1 VSTAESTGAARRLA
15 ERPDDA
21 ASKELV
27 LAAAGQ
33 LFYARGFTA
42 VGMDEL
48 RTESGIPL
56 KRLYRLFPSKEAIVE
71 EVLFAWQR
79 MWTAG
84 VTAQVESTQV
94 PRERLLAVY
103 DFLAGWFTSEGFRGC
118 AFINSFG
125 EVGGASGNITDI
137 VRQHKKHFQ
146 TYLAQLADEAG
157 APASLAP
164 QLAILAEGAITT
176 AAIAASAEPAR
187 QARAAAEILIDV
199 ALQGSARGNC
209 PTSPPVSACPP
220 PHFPPDQI
228 GP

>member
-1 VSTAESTGAARRLA
+1 LAVTTAESTGVRRRIA

-21 ASKELV
+21 VSRELV

-48 RTESGIPL
+48 RSESGIPL
-56 KRLYRLFPSKEAIVE
+56 KRLYRLFPSKEAIIE

-125 EVGGASGNITDI
+125 ELGGASGNITDI
-137 VRQHKKHFQ
+137 VRQQKKHFQ

-164 QLAILAEGAITT
+164 QLAILAEGAITP
-176 AAIAASAEPAR
+176 AAIAATAEPAR

-199 ALQGSARGNC
+199 ALENSAGGDSRHQ
-209 PTSPPVSACPP
+209 SHA
-220 PHFPPDQI
+220 
-228 GP
+228 

>member
-1 VSTAESTGAARRLA
+1 MTTATGAETTSRRA
-15 ERPDDA
+15 PVPDDA
-21 ASKELV
+21 VSRELV
-27 LAAAGQ
+27 LAAAGE

-48 RTESGIPL
+48 RNASGISL
-56 KRLYRLFPSKEAIVE
+56 KRLYRLFPSKDVIVE
-71 EVLFAWQR
+71 EVLVAWQR

-84 VTAQVESTQV
+84 VSAQVESAQA

-103 DFLAGWFTSEGFRGC
+103 DFLAGWFASEGFRGC

-125 EVGGASGNITDI
+125 EVGGASGRIADI
-137 VRQHKKHFQ
+137 VRTHKKHFQ
-146 TYLAQLADEAG
+146 NYLAQLADDAG

-176 AAIAASAEPAR
+176 AAIAASDEPAR

-199 ALQGSARGNC
+199 ALQGR
-209 PTSPPVSACPP
+209 PPAAVATPP
-220 PHFPPDQI
+220 QPPM
-228 GP
+228 

>member
-1 VSTAESTGAARRLA
+1 MTTTERGRPAQRAA
-15 ERPDDA
+15 ERPDDD
-21 ASKELV
+21 ASREKII
-27 LAAAGQ
+27 AAAEQ

-48 RTESGIPL
+48 RAESGIPL

-71 EVLFAWQR
+71 EVLFVWQG
-79 MWTAG
+79 MWTSG
-84 VTAQVESTQV
+84 LTGQVESTQV

-125 EVGGASGNITDI
+125 EVGGASGNITSI
-137 VRQHKKHFQ
+137 IRNQKKHFQ
-146 TYLAQLADEAG
+146 DYLAELADDLG

-199 ALQGSARGNC
+199 ALQDT
-209 PTSPPVSACPP
+209 P
-220 PHFPPDQI
+220 
-228 GP
+228 

>member
-1 VSTAESTGAARRLA
+1 M
-15 ERPDDA
+15 
-21 ASKELV
+21 V

-48 RTESGIPL
+48 RSESGIPL

-103 DFLAGWFTSEGFRGC
+103 DFLAGWFTSDGFRGC

-125 EVGGASGNITDI
+125 EVGGASGTITDI
-137 VRQHKKHFQ
+137 VREHKRHFQ
-146 TYLAQLADEAG
+146 TYLARLADEAG
-157 APASLAP
+157 APESLAP

-199 ALQGSARGNC
+199 ALQNSARGN
-209 PTSPPVSACPP
+209 SPHQSHV
-220 PHFPPDQI
+220 
-228 GP
+228 

>member
-1 VSTAESTGAARRLA
+1 MTTTEHGRPAQRAA
-15 ERPDDA
+15 ERPDDD
-21 ASKELV
+21 ASREKII
-27 LAAAGQ
+27 AAAEQ

-48 RTESGIPL
+48 RAESGIPL

-71 EVLFAWQR
+71 EVLFVWQG
-79 MWTAG
+79 MWTSG
-84 VTAQVESTQV
+84 LTGQVESTQV

-125 EVGGASGNITDI
+125 EVGGASGNITSI
-137 VRQHKKHFQ
+137 IRNQKKHFQ
-146 TYLAQLADEAG
+146 DYLAELADDLG

-199 ALQGSARGNC
+199 ALQDT
-209 PTSPPVSACPP
+209 P
-220 PHFPPDQI
+220 
-228 GP
+228 

>member
-1 VSTAESTGAARRLA
+1 MTTTELGRPAQRAA
-15 ERPDDA
+15 ERPDDD
-21 ASKELV
+21 ASREKII
-27 LAAAGQ
+27 AAAEQ

-48 RTESGIPL
+48 RAASGIPL

-71 EVLFAWQR
+71 EVLFVWQG
-79 MWTAG
+79 MWTSG
-84 VTAQVESTQV
+84 LTGQVESTQV

-125 EVGGASGNITDI
+125 EVGGASGNITSI
-137 VRQHKKHFQ
+137 IRNQKKHFQ
-146 TYLAQLADEAG
+146 DYLAELADDLG

-199 ALQGSARGNC
+199 ALQDT
-209 PTSPPVSACPP
+209 P
-220 PHFPPDQI
+220 
-228 GP
+228 

>member
-1 VSTAESTGAARRLA
+1 MSTAESAGAPRRLA

-21 ASKELV
+21 ASRELV
-27 LAAAGQ
+27 LAAAAQ

-84 VTAQVESTQV
+84 VTAQVESTLE

-103 DFLAGWFTSEGFRGC
+103 DFLAGWFASEGFRGC

-146 TYLAQLADEAG
+146 TYLALLADEAG

-187 QARAAAEILIDV
+187 HARAAAEILIDV
-199 ALQGSARGNC
+199 ALQGSARGNG
-209 PTSPPVSACPP
+209 PTQDTP
-220 PHFPPDQI
+220 
-228 GP
+228 